1 VCEREKESWGERNLF
16 SLLTYKRK
24 DDEVAAAKVC
34 ERKGQSET
42 GRERESW
49 VGKRETLCVC
59 VCVCVCLCVCLA
71 TVEGQKSGKCTCVC
85 VCVCLCV
92 WVCCYVSLVLSH
104 TVCPTQRPTQTHN
117 TDTLATQRHN
127 TA

>member
-1 VCEREKESWGERNLF
+1 MREREKESWRERNLF

-59 VCVCVCLCVCLA
+59 VCVCVCLCV
-71 TVEGQKSGKCTCVC
+71 
-85 VCVCLCV
+85 